1 MPAMGENPQQ
11 ITQFLDSIFSH
22 GTLWVYLLIL
32 AACFI
37 ENVLPPFPGDSF
49 IVAAG
54 GLVAAARLDFY
65 VTFALI
71 VGGGLSS
78 VMLMYYL
85 GRRYGRGYFLKK
97 DFKYFSASDI
107 IKVEGHLRNWGPVII
122 IFSRFVVGFRSVI
135 ALGAGVGRY
144 HALKMFFYSLLSYLI
159 FVGLLMYVAIAAV
172 ENFDRIEY
180 YFRTYNRV
188 VWPALIALAVAYV
201 VHRFRRL
208 RKKA

>member
-1 MPAMGENPQQ
+1 MGESPQQ
-11 ITQFLDSIFSH
+11 ITLFLDSIFSH

-54 GLVAAARLDFY
+54 GLVATARLDFY
-65 VTFALI
+65 VTFVLI
-71 VGGGLSS
+71 VCGGLSS

-107 IKVEGHLRNWGPVII
+107 IKVEDHLRNWGPVII
-122 IFSRFVVGFRSVI
+122 IFSRFVVGFRSAI

-144 HALKMFFYSLLSYLI
+144 HALKMLFYSLLSYLI

-172 ENFDRIEY
+172 ENFARIEY
-180 YFRTYNRV
+180 YFRTYHRI
-188 VWPALIALAVAYV
+188 VWPVLIVLVVAYV

-208 RKKA
+208 RKRA